1 MASLDSG
8 GSVPPSVRMMSM
20 PSGARGALAS
30 QACRSLSLDF
40 AGVGTERPP
49 H

>member
-1 MASLDSG
+1 VTIVVVKMPELDSRAFYEELLRERPRH
-8 GSVPPSVRMMSM
+8 V
-20 PSGARGALAS
+20 LDFI
-30 QACRSLSLDF
+30 LDF